1 MQDVLQRVHRKEED
15 EEGDDMD
22 SDDDEDAEELEKR
35 LEGVDLEDTRS
46 VWQTLTKEEKR
57 QFQEMVNSGELVGLM
72 PEYEPWWKQKIELKK
87 IVEVGQEE
95 DNQLKDALKNCPTVC
110 QHIPKMSIP
119 NPSPYV
125 KFGLLN
131 LLYGYAYAVKF
142 FNGDYTAENGA
153 HFVEIIQ
160 VVTFIEL
167 QPKLYSRCCSCWRQR
182 LTVKILTWLTPRLR
196 QRLARSTITIG
207 SLSRSSIQGMKK
219 TATSPSLFLGGSSLI
234 LYHMLL

>member
-1 MQDVLQRVHRKEED
+1 MQDILQRVHRKEED
-15 EEGDDMD
+15 EEGEDMD

-142 FNGDYTAENGA
+142 FNGDYNAENGA

-160 VVTFIEL
+160 VVKFIE
-167 QPKLYSRCCSCWRQR
+167 
-182 LTVKILTWLTPRLR
+182 
-196 QRLARSTITIG
+196 
-207 SLSRSSIQGMKK
+207 
-219 TATSPSLFLGGSSLI
+219 
-234 LYHMLL
+234 H